1 VRFECAYRP
10 SKSDSSEKKVENER
24 NNVFNCYCFTF
35 VWVPAHL
42 EADGALAWA
51 RVVAYLWQGMA
62 TFRTSLWEGLYSY
75 SGASLPMD
83 CALWNAMFILAFL
96 LTVDKTVD
104 KGLVQ
109 KLLLMSFIPKIKMVI
124 SNINHLLIPGL
135 E

>member
-1 VRFECAYRP
+1 
-10 SKSDSSEKKVENER
+10 
-24 NNVFNCYCFTF
+24 
-35 VWVPAHL
+35 
-42 EADGALAWA
+42 
-51 RVVAYLWQGMA
+51 
-62 TFRTSLWEGLYSY
+62 
-75 SGASLPMD
+75 MD